1 MPSQYRA
8 QKAQPRGVRVQDAR
22 RLLLRLPNV
31 AEGRSYGMPSFL
43 LNGRF
48 LARFRDDDTV
58 LVLQLGTI
66 GERDVLMQL
75 DPGAFFFTEHY
86 RHYPAVL
93 IRLAAVP
100 RSLFADVVT
109 ESWRHVAAMAGAKM
123 PAGKLLIELVRCLVL
138 AYVIA
143 RFVALLGV
151 SSWLG
156 AVHFGLFLWIGFPV
170 ILLTG
175 SVLWENIPW
184 KVAAIHAGDWLV
196 KMLVIP
202 IIVSLWH

>member
-1 MPSQYRA
+1 MGHVNY
-8 QKAQPRGVRVQDAR
+8 
-22 RLLLRLPNV
+22 
-31 AEGRSYGMPSFL
+31 
-43 LNGRF
+43 
-48 LARFRDDDTV
+48 LAV
-58 LVLQLGTI
+58 LV
-66 GERDVLMQL
+66 
-75 DPGAFFFTEHY
+75 
-86 RHYPAVL
+86 
-93 IRLAAVP
+93 AAVSVFVLGWLWYSP
-100 RSLFADVVT
+100 LLFFKPWMRLRGMDPA
-109 ESWRHVAAMAGAKM
+109 AAMTGAKM
-123 PAGKLLIELVRCLVL
+123 PVGKLLIELTRCLVL

-143 RFVALLGV
+143 RFVAFLSI

-196 KMLVIP
+196 KLLVIP